1 MTPFPTVET
10 RTFQLLQEPK
20 IGGLT
25 QEQILQLRLA
35 KSDPTGKQ
43 AAILVVDDSDPM
55 RDLLVLNLQQL
66 GYENV
71 TAAPDGQR
79 ALNLIN
85 RQEFDLV
92 VLDIE
97 MPHVDGYGVL
107 RALKNDPTRRHL
119 PVIVSSG
126 LDQIESVVK
135 CIELGAEDFLPKP
148 LNIVIFR
155 ARVAAS
161 LERKR
166 LRDLERL
173 RLIQLQDE
181 HRLLEVEQEKS
192 ERLLLNILPKTVAAR
207 LKQGERTIADRYS
220 AVTVLFADVVD
231 FTALASRIDP
241 EELVSLL
248 NDLFSRFDSLADRYG
263 LEKIKTIGD
272 SYLVVGGL
280 PEPREDHAT
289 AVAALALD
297 MLGAVDEFNRARK
310 SAVAVRIG
318 LNSGP
323 VVAGVIGRQKFSY
336 DLWGSTVNIASRMQS
351 SGLPNRVNVSAT
363 TQGLLAA
370 TFQLSPRGIVFC
382 KGLGDVQ
389 TYLLEGK
396 RPEVP
401 AEIAKPA

>member
-1 MTPFPTVET
+1 MTSPPTVET
-10 RTFQLLQEPK
+10 RTFQLLQQPK

-25 QEQILQLRLA
+25 PEQLLQLQLA
-35 KSDPTGKQ
+35 KSDPAGKQ

-55 RDLLVLNLQQL
+55 RDLIVLNLQQL

-79 ALNLIN
+79 ALNLIQ
-85 RQEFDLV
+85 RHEYDLV

-97 MPHVDGYGVL
+97 MPHIDGYGVL
-107 RALKNDPTRRHL
+107 TALKNDPTRRHL

-126 LDQIESVVK
+126 LDELDAVVK
-135 CIELGAEDFLPKP
+135 CVQLGAEDFLTKP
-148 LNIVIFR
+148 LNIVLFR

-181 HRLLEVEQEKS
+181 HRLLAVEQEKA
-192 ERLLLNILPKTVAAR
+192 ERLLLNILPKTIAAR
-207 LKQGERTIADRYS
+207 LKQGERTIAERYS
-220 AVTVLFADVVD
+220 HVTVLFADVVD
-231 FTALASRIDP
+231 FITLASRIDP
-241 EELVSLL
+241 EDLVSLL
-248 NDLFSRFDSLADRYG
+248 NDLFSRFDQLADRYG

-272 SYLVVGGL
+272 SYLIVGGL
-280 PEPREDHAT
+280 PEPRSDHAEAMAAMALEMLD
-289 AVAALALD
+289 AVQEFNAKRGSSLAL
-297 MLGAVDEFNRARK
+297 
-310 SAVAVRIG
+310 RIG

-336 DLWGSTVNIASRMQS
+336 DLWGSTVNLASRMQS
-351 SGLPNRVNVSAT
+351 SGLPNRVNVSEAT
-363 TQGLLAA
+363 HALLVNKFNF
-370 TFQLSPRGIVFC
+370 TPRGTVNC
-382 KGLGDVQ
+382 KGLGDVH

-396 RPEVP
+396 IEQARS
-401 AEIAKPA
+401 AMA